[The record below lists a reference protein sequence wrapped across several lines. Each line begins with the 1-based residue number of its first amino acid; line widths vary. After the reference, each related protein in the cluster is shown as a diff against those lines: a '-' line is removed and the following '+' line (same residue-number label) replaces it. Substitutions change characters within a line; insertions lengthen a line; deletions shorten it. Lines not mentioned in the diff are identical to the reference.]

1 MSENLFSRRVM
12 AIASQGGH
20 WVQLLRLRPA
30 WDGCQ
35 TIYVTTNP
43 GYRESVIEDALSRN
57 QPEPRFYAVRDANRW
72 NRLALLQQLITVA
85 WIILKT
91 RPQVII
97 TTGAAPG
104 FIAICIGRAFG
115 ARTIWIDSIANAEE
129 LSLSGQRVGPYAHLW
144 LTQWAHLA
152 RPEGPHHMG
161 GVL

>member
-1 MSENLFSRRVM
+1 MSKTNFPRRVM

-30 WDGCQ
+30 WDGCE
-35 TIYVTTNP
+35 TIYVTTNK
-43 GYRESVIEDALSRN
+43 GYRDSVMDDALARN
-57 QPEPRFYAVRDANRW
+57 QSPPRFYAVRDASRW
-72 NRLALLQQLITVA
+72 NKFALLQQMISIMVIMA
-85 WIILKT
+85 KT
-91 RPQVII
+91 RPQVIV

-104 FIAICIGRAFG
+104 FFAICVGRLFG

-152 RPEGPHHMG
+152 RPNGPHHMG